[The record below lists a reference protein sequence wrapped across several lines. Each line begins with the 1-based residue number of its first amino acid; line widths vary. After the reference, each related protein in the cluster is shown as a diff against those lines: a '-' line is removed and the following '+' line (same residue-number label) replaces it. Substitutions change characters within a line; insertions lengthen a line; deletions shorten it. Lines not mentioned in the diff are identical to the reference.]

1 MTILNDLTKFRQ
13 EVKEQIIKTATEIY
27 LKDNDGL
34 YPNWEED
41 EEVVLDGSN
50 ANDYKITLMFHNTY
64 DESVYAEP
72 QMVEE
77 IRVTLDSNLYFITA
91 DGMNESHWSEVNTD
105 ELVHICYNLQK
116 TLESM
121 GA

>member
-1 MTILNDLTKFRQ
+1 MTILNDLAKFRQ

-34 YPNWEED
+34 YPKWEDD

-50 ANDYKITLMFHNTY
+50 ADDYKITLVVGNTY
-64 DESVYAEP
+64 DNNFTCERQA
-72 QMVEE
+72 VEE

-91 DGMNESHWSEVNTD
+91 GGMNESHWTEVNTD
-105 ELVHICYNLQK
+105 ELVDICHHLQK

-121 GA
+121 GS

>member
-1 MTILNDLTKFRQ
+1 MTILNDLAKFRQ

-34 YPNWEED
+34 FPNWEED

-50 ANDYKITLMFHNTY
+50 ADDYKITLVVGNTY
-64 DESVYAEP
+64 DNNFTFERQV
-72 QMVEE
+72 VEE

-91 DGMNESHWSEVNTD
+91 DGMNESHWTEVNTD
-105 ELVHICYNLQK
+105 ELVDICHHLQK

-121 GA
+121 